1 MSTYYF
7 DSSAWV
13 KVYVPET
20 GTPWV
25 TNIFGTKTP
34 SGQPLHRI
42 AVVNI
47 GIVEVAAAIARRER
61 MGQIRPEKRQ
71 QLYKRV
77 WFDNNIR
84 LLPLGI
90 SNDIIHSAAVLTQS
104 ASLHG
109 YDAIHLAAALTL
121 NQQLKTARLPALTF
135 VSADTDLCS
144 AATAEG
150 LTTDNP
156 NNHP

>member
-61 MGQIRPEKRQ
+61 MGQIRLEKRR
-71 QLYKRV
+71 QLYKRI
-77 WFDNNIR
+77 WFD
-84 LLPLGI
+84 
-90 SNDIIHSAAVLTQS
+90 
-104 ASLHG
+104 
-109 YDAIHLAAALTL
+109 
-121 NQQLKTARLPALTF
+121 F
-135 VSADTDLCS
+135 VSADMNLCS
-144 AATAEG
+144 AAAAEG
-150 LTTDNP
+150 LTADNP